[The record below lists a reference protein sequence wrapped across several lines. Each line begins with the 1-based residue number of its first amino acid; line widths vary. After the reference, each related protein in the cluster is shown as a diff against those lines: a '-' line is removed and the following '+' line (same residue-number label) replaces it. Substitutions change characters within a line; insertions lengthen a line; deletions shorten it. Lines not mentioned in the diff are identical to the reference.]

1 MLKVSKPN
9 SSVDFD
15 VPGIL
20 IKEYPYQ
27 YAQPASIIFNKIIQS
42 ATWPRQWV
50 KETVIT
56 ISKLKVGQPKN
67 EDDLRTISK
76 TAWLSKLFENIL
88 GDYLLPLVDQ
98 YIDPGQCG
106 GLKKSSISHYL
117 IRLLDFIQ
125 STLDKRTPHA
135 AVIATEDLSKAY
147 NRGSH
152 NLVMEDLH
160 AMHVPGWILTILC
173 SYLRERSMVLTY
185 QNTASS
191 QYSRYL
197 DGCS

>member
-67 EDDLRTISK
+67 EDGILVSQRALGVLCLCAVSHMVL
-76 TAWLSKLFENIL
+76 LSGPPI
-88 GDYLLPLVDQ
+88 YM
-98 YIDPGQCG
+98 
-106 GLKKSSISHYL
+106 
-117 IRLLDFIQ
+117 
-125 STLDKRTPHA
+125 TP
-135 AVIATEDLSKAY
+135 
-147 NRGSH
+147 R
-152 NLVMEDLH
+152 
-160 AMHVPGWILTILC
+160 ILTGYMDSPAGLVV
-173 SYLRERSMVLTY
+173 SQVREFMFVFQEYLRSVHNVY
-185 QNTASS
+185 F
-191 QYSRYL
+191 
-197 DGCS
+197 